1 MIISNQ
7 GRCKLCGDAPFSAH
21 RHDFKSC
28 ECGEIC
34 VDGGTAYLRRLAKNF
49 NNFIEMSIAIDDNAF
64 KDITARLD
72 EELEADILD
81 AGNLTLLTMTM
92 LEEYDIRPIVT
103 PTVDMHAVRHAA
115 REGVFWATGT
125 GRNGF
130 GVLSALMRYVRDAGS
145 GWEGSGMRHE

>member
-34 VDGGTAYLRRLAKNF
+34 VDGGTVYIRRLAKNF
-49 NNFIEMSIAIDDNAF
+49 NNFTEMAIIIDDKAF
-64 KDITARLD
+64 DDITARLD